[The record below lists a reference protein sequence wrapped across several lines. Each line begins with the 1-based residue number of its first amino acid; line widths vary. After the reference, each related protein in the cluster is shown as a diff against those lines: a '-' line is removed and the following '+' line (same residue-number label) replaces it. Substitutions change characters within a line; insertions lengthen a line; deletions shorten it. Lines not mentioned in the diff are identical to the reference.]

1 VTRGVVF
8 GGFFCLGIDTF
19 AYLKGDGSN
28 VDIAR
33 TNGRGTFGRRCS

>member
-1 VTRGVVF
+1 MMVVRQSAIF
-8 GGFFCLGIDTF
+8 LWFLGIDTF

-33 TNGRGTFGRRCS
+33 TNGRGTAG